1 MRKLYH
7 ILCKAE
13 VIACG
18 IGFMFLI
25 SFVFFAAVIRFF
37 DISFSW
43 SIDLAMLLLA
53 WTAFLGADIAW
64 RQGQII
70 GVDLLTKRLPPMLRN
85 IVELV
90 ILTVIMVAL
99 VIMFYSGLQLA
110 WIERLRTYQSM
121 PLPYSL
127 VIFSIVVASL
137 SMVLSTILKIRRV
150 ILRMINRSPAD
161 EGTAA

>member
-1 MRKLYH
+1 MKKLYH

-37 DISFSW
+37 NISFSW

-70 GVDLLTKRLPPMLRN
+70 GVDILTKQLPPPIRN
-85 IVELV
+85 IIELV
-90 ILTVIMVAL
+90 ILLIILGAL
-99 VIMFYSGLQLA
+99 VVMTYS
-110 WIERLRTYQSM
+110 
-121 PLPYSL
+121 
-127 VIFSIVVASL
+127 
-137 SMVLSTILKIRRV
+137 
-150 ILRMINRSPAD
+150 
-161 EGTAA
+161 